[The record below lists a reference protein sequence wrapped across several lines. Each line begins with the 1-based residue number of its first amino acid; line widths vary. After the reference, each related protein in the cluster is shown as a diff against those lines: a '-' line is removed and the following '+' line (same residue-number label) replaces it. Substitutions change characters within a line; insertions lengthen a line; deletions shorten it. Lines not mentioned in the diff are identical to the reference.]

1 MRKGNKIS
9 QIVQICTEHFND
21 IPTITISHLA
31 NESYYIVLIGDRKV
45 KDIRLE
51 QVPNCHIFHITE
63 ENIIDRIFH
72 RDPMLKKLFA
82 NAIVLKDSLRIM
94 PIILNHLPYNDYS
107 NWSPISTGDLEVI
120 FHNSP
125 SPEIFISKTFIPFME
140 MNKTDLSKCKFII
153 SSRTINNKTDIRV
166 NYFELKENFKV
177 QYFKKQ
183 IITNI
188 SESSL
193 HMISIN
199 NPNREDMTGDIYIR
213 MLQEFSE
220 LVILSYSS
228 NNDLDII
235 VRKILAYYFVI
246 LSNHANSINEY
257 RSINL
262 YILEEFLPHSLSAIT
277 TEYVSLH
284 DMSIGIEKVKR
295 EYKSQFNEN
304 RKYFFNEVVPLLND
318 TVRDKINEPI
328 LKEEIVK
335 DHEIIKHLYYAL
347 FSASMMHPYYLA
359 FIPFCINEV
368 LNHEI

>member
-1 MRKGNKIS
+1 MRKGNTIS

-31 NESYYIVLIGDRKV
+31 NESYYIVLIGDHEV
-45 KDIRLE
+45 KSIRLE
-51 QVPNCHIFHITE
+51 QVPHCQIFHITE

-82 NAIVLKDSLRIM
+82 NAIVLKDSLHIM

-107 NWSPISTGDLEVI
+107 NWSPFSTGDLEVI

-125 SPEIFISKTFIPFME
+125 SPEIFITKTFIPFME

-153 SSRTINNKTDIRV
+153 SSRTINNKTDIRI
-166 NYFELKENFKV
+166 NYFELNKNFNL
-177 QYFKKQ
+177 QHFKKQ
-183 IITNI
+183 LITNI

-193 HMISIN
+193 YMISVN
-199 NPNREDMTGDIYIR
+199 HPSYEDMIDNIYIN

-220 LVILSYSS
+220 LVVLSYSS
-228 NNDLDII
+228 SDELDII
-235 VRKILAYYFVI
+235 VRKILVYYFVI
-246 LSNHANSINEY
+246 LSNNANSINEY